1 MATIKDIAKEVGVS
15 AATVSRV
22 LNHDKTLSVSN
33 EKRKLILETA
43 ERMSYIPMRT
53 RKKKTIRNKY
63 RLALIHWYTI
73 DQELEDPYYLSI
85 RIGIEKKAVDQK
97 VEVIKLYAPSEED
110 LVSLTSIDGIICM
123 GKFSD
128 NEISRF
134 RSVTQNLVFVDS
146 SPYEEIYDS
155 VVVDVESAVIKIID
169 KFLIDG
175 SKTIGYIGGREYAG
189 TEQVPIGEK
198 RERVFKDYLTQK
210 KLYDESLV
218 FIGKF
223 LAESGYQ
230 LMLEAISKLETLPSA
245 FFIASDSMAVGAMRA
260 LHENNIKIPDDIELI
275 GYNDI
280 PTSNYTV
287 PPLSTLR
294 VHKEFMGETALNLI
308 MERIVDHRVIAKKV
322 IVPTELVIRLT
333 TR

>member
-146 SPYEEIYDS
+146 SPSEEIYDS

>member
-33 EKRKLILETA
+33 EKRKMILETA

-53 RKKKTIRNKY
+53 RKKKTVSNKY

-110 LVSLTSIDGIICM
+110 LVSLTSIDGMICM

-128 NEISRF
+128 NEIKRF

-169 KFLIDG
+169 KFLEDG
-175 SKTIGYIGGREYAG
+175 SKSIGYIGGREYAG

-198 RERVFKDYLTQK
+198 RERVFKDYLTLN

-218 FIGKF
+218 FVGKF

-230 LMLEAISKLETLPSA
+230 LMLEAINRLETLPSA

-260 LHENNIKIPDDIELI
+260 LHENSIKIPDDISLI

-294 VHKEFMGETALNLI
+294 VHKEFMGETALNLM

-322 IVPTELVIRLT
+322 VVPTELVIRLT
-333 TR
+333 TK

>member
-146 SPYEEIYDS
+146 SPSEETYDS

>member
-53 RKKKTIRNKY
+53 RKKKNIRNKY

-146 SPYEEIYDS
+146 SPSEEIYDS

-294 VHKEFMGETALNLI
+294 VHKEFMGETAVNLI

>member
-53 RKKKTIRNKY
+53 RKKKNIRNKY

-146 SPYEEIYDS
+146 SPSEEIYDS

>member
-22 LNHDKTLSVSN
+22 LNHDKSLSVSN
-33 EKRKLILETA
+33 DKRKLILETA

-53 RKKKTIRNKY
+53 RKKKTVNNKY

-97 VEVIKLYAPSEED
+97 VEVIKLYAPSKDD
-110 LVSLTSIDGIICM
+110 LKALTSIDGMICM

-128 NEISRF
+128 KEIKLF
-134 RSVTQNLVFVDS
+134 KAVTSNLVFVDS
-146 SPYEEIYDS
+146 SPYEEVYDS
-155 VVVDVESAVIKIID
+155 VVLDVERAVVKIVDKLIID
-169 KFLIDG
+169 G
-175 SKTIGYIGGREYAG
+175 CETIGYIGGREYAG
-189 TEQVPIGEK
+189 SDQVPIGEK
-198 RERVFKDYLTQK
+198 REGVFEAYLTSK
-210 KLYDESLV
+210 GMFDPSHVY
-218 FIGKF
+218 IGKF
-223 LAESGYQ
+223 LAESGYR
-230 LMLEAISKLETLPSA
+230 LMLEAIEKGLPSA

-260 LHENNIKIPDDIELI
+260 LHEKGIKIPDQISLI
-275 GYNDI
+275 GFNDI

-294 VHKEFMGETALNLI
+294 VHKEFMGETALNLM
-308 MERIVDHRVIAKKV
+308 MERIIDHRLIAKKV
-322 IVPTELVIRLT
+322 VVPTELIIRQT
-333 TR
+333 SK